1 MLGKFSF
8 IILKL
13 FVVIIILLIVAIFY
27 MKHFYIDTFN
37 QRPIEISSLQIRN
50 LQCSYVIDKNG
61 IHFLYY

>member
-1 MLGKFSF
+1 MLGKLSL

-61 IHFLYY
+61 INFLN